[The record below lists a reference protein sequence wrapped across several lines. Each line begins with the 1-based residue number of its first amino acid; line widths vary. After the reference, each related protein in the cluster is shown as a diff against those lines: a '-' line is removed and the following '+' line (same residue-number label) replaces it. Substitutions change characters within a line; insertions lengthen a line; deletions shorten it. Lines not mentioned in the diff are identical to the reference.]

1 MRVIDSFIFFNEIE
15 LLKLRLHYLN
25 DVADYFII
33 SESNY
38 THSGK
43 PKPYYLDEVWND
55 LSEDIKSKI
64 IRLKYEPDITQ
75 FNLEKDIQ
83 WCDLGNDY
91 WKLERAQRSLITD
104 NLSQFSFTDMFMVS
118 DLDEIPSQ
126 ETVEEYKN
134 VFSENGEMF
143 ENFCGVVKSK
153 LFYYNFRTF
162 QNNDW
167 DGTVIST
174 VNNTI
179 RVGCDYLRYNRNQF
193 YSIEDGGFHFSTFG
207 DVNRIRTKIQSFA
220 HQEFNKE
227 HYISDLNIEKSI
239 QNKEDI
245 YHISGKFKDYQ
256 FSDFP
261 ENLRK
266 YIVEF
271 FPEEMYQ

>member
-25 DVADYFII
+25 DVVDYFII

-43 PKPYYLDEVWND
+43 SKPYYLDEVWDD
-55 LSEDIKSKI
+55 LPEDIKFKI
-64 IRLKYEPDITQ
+64 IRLKYEPDISQ

-91 WKLERAQRSLITD
+91 WKLERAQRSVITD

-126 ETVEEYKN
+126 EIVKEYRDAI
-134 VFSENGEMF
+134 SENTEMF
-143 ENFCGVVKSK
+143 ETFCGVVKSK
-153 LFYYNFRTF
+153 LFYYNFTTF

-174 VNNTI
+174 VGNTI

-193 YSIEDGGFHFSTFG
+193 YKIENGGWHFSTFG

-227 HYISDLNIEKSI
+227 HYISDVNIEKSI

-245 YHISGKFKDYQ
+245 YHISGKFKDYNLL
-256 FSDFP
+256 DFP
-261 ENLRK
+261 EELRK
-266 YIVEF
+266 YIVKF
-271 FPEEMYQ
+271 FPEELYQ